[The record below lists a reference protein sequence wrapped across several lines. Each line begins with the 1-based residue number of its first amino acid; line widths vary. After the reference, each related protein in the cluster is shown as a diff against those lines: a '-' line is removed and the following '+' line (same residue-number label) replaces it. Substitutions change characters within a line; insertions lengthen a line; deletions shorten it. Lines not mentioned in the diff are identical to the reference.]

1 MFNTHCK
8 KIQAYSQE
16 SADNLASVILMVSL
30 SIQQNWAGVGA
41 QLDDVK
47 KYKHESK
54 FLWGNKRKTY
64 KYVQA
69 KKHLMFNQ
77 YLAVLASSKSDKE
90 KAFSL
95 MKIFLRIDGLGM
107 VKAGFVCQ
115 LSAGLV
121 GCIDLHNIR
130 LYGIKESEISLSKS
144 VKSDKLR
151 RQKIEKYIS
160 ICHDIGT
167 DKLWDNWCNH
177 LATTNKHWRDGHHV
191 SEVHYTYLRGNE
203 VAGG

>member
-1 MFNTHCK
+1 MYNTDAV
-8 KIQAYSQE
+8 KIQEYSRQ

-41 QLDDVK
+41 QLQDVK
-47 KYKHESK
+47 KYKAESK

-69 KKHLMFNQ
+69 KKHLMYNQ
-77 YLAVLASSKSDKE
+77 FLAVLASSKSNNE

-107 VKAGFVCQ
+107 VKAGFACQ

-144 VKSDKLR
+144 VKSEKLR
-151 RQKIEKYIS
+151 RIKIEKYIS
-160 ICHDIGT
+160 ICHNIGT
-167 DKLWDNWCNH
+167 ANLWDTWCNH
-177 LATTNKHWRDGHHV
+177 LATTNKHWRDGQHV
-191 SEVHYTYLRGNE
+191 STVHYTYLQDS
-203 VAGG
+203 